1 MCGIAGYYNPKKNY
15 SDNPKSN
22 FKILGNMINSMKMRG
37 PDEQGFSIIGSC
49 CLAHTRL
56 SIIDLDTGRQPIKV
70 INNEMPY
77 HIIYN
82 GEIYNHRDIKNEL
95 LGLGY
100 TFDTKSDTEVLCKAF
115 IHWGADFV
123 THLNGI
129 FSIAIYDEIR
139 NTLYLFRDHFGIK
152 PLYYTEIESTIVFAS
167 RIDTLFEYPRVRPR
181 LSINGFNEIFTIGP
195 AKTYG
200 CGVFSGI
207 KEVLPGEYVVCSQSG
222 ITKRL
227 YYRIRSVPH
236 TDSYE
241 ETIEKT
247 RWLVTD
253 SVHRQMISDVPI
265 CTFLSGGIDS
275 SIVTSICCKYMNKG
289 EQLDTYSFDY
299 EDNNVHFKANSFQ
312 PSQDR
317 PYVDIMKDYLNTNHT
332 YLTCRYDM
340 LADLLYDSVDSRCL
354 PTMADV
360 DSSLLYFCGE
370 VAKKHKVALTGECA
384 DEIFGGYPWFH
395 KEEMLKAGTFPWMR
409 DISFR
414 KSILN
419 PEFAAALHME
429 QYIANAYDRSISEID
444 ILPEENELEISR
456 RRVSYLNIRWFMQ
469 TLLDRMDRT
478 SMHHGLEARVPF
490 ADYRIVDYVF
500 NVPWEMKCVN
510 NIPKSLLRNACKDLL
525 PDSILNRPKNPYP
538 KTYHPKYEEILVKR
552 LKEVLSD
559 TASPLRSYLNIP
571 LVEQFLDKPKEYGKP
586 WYGQLMAGP
595 QMVAYLLQ
603 IDYWMRKY
611 SLSI

>member
-129 FSIAIYDEIR
+129 FSIAIYDEMR

-265 CTFLSGGIDS
+265 CTFLSGGIDY
-275 SIVTSICCKYMNKG
+275 SIVT
-289 EQLDTYSFDY
+289 
-299 EDNNVHFKANSFQ
+299 
-312 PSQDR
+312 
-317 PYVDIMKDYLNTNHT
+317 
-332 YLTCRYDM
+332 
-340 LADLLYDSVDSRCL
+340 
-354 PTMADV
+354 
-360 DSSLLYFCGE
+360 
-370 VAKKHKVALTGECA
+370 
-384 DEIFGGYPWFH
+384 
-395 KEEMLKAGTFPWMR
+395 
-409 DISFR
+409 
-414 KSILN
+414 
-419 PEFAAALHME
+419 
-429 QYIANAYDRSISEID
+429 
-444 ILPEENELEISR
+444 
-456 RRVSYLNIRWFMQ
+456 
-469 TLLDRMDRT
+469 
-478 SMHHGLEARVPF
+478 
-490 ADYRIVDYVF
+490 
-500 NVPWEMKCVN
+500 
-510 NIPKSLLRNACKDLL
+510 
-525 PDSILNRPKNPYP
+525 
-538 KTYHPKYEEILVKR
+538 
-552 LKEVLSD
+552 
-559 TASPLRSYLNIP
+559 
-571 LVEQFLDKPKEYGKP
+571 
-586 WYGQLMAGP
+586 
-595 QMVAYLLQ
+595 
-603 IDYWMRKY
+603 
-611 SLSI
+611 